1 MSSDEFSL
9 RYSDLLTGSYDC
21 VDRIVLNAFYP
32 LGYHPGGLR
41 VWWRRW
47 HNDSDEELDNTHLMR
62 MAGRFARRVKAW
74 GAANDVP
81 VIFCTTG
88 ERKHRIAEQYLAAH
102 TVGVG
107 VFLVLVAKA
116 PAPVW
121 KVARSS
127 KTGAIVNIERRRE
140 YVNHYS
146 FHIIDPEWGHV
157 TIKMSGHPPFGAQII
172 LNGHEFVARQ
182 AERAGIAF
190 IKVGNCFTGIADP
203 TGLARIADALSQDAA
218 VGRLGQVCQRWI
230 YSACLCFGLDLD
242 EQQRSGFGY
251 GFAVYQLE
259 YSRNLI
265 FADGHQMQ
273 QVFDTVVD
281 RTRSRLDVPKIRT
294 IFGAAQR
301 PRRTRKHSSVI
312 EAAIETPTFDLT
324 VFKLHFGR
332 LTGKAYTKGERVL
345 RFEAIAHNTAELRC
359 GRMIEKFPEIV
370 TQLGGIADR
379 FATALDCVDT
389 GFLDDAILDELPA
402 GSKLGATRIG
412 GIDLNKKRMR
422 EALSGVLALAPHGF
436 TVGEFTAKV
445 HAMTGTSDAEYSI
458 RQAAYDLRKLRGKQ
472 LVDKPVRTRRYR
484 VPPLAARTIAALLGL
499 REQVIAP
506 ILAGVRSPKMGRKPA
521 HWTRVDRDYETN
533 PHRHANPVQRSRHR
547 NTFSCLRFRHNIA
560 ISHHQQIVESG
571 SSSG

>member
-9 RYSDLLTGSYDC
+9 RYSDLVTGGYDC

-41 VWWRRW
+41 TWWRRL
-47 HNDSDEELDNTHLMR
+47 HGDSDAELDNTHLMR

-74 GAANDVP
+74 GAANAVP
-81 VIFCTTG
+81 VIFCTAG
-88 ERKHRIAEQYLAAH
+88 QRKHRIAEAYLAEQE
-102 TVGVG
+102 VGTG

-121 KVARSS
+121 KVARSAN
-127 KTGAIVNIERRRE
+127 TGAIVNIDRRRE

-146 FHIIDPEWGHV
+146 FHIIDSEWGHV

-172 LNGHEFVARQ
+172 LNGHEYVARQ
-182 AERAGIAF
+182 AAAAGIAF
-190 IKVGNCFTGIADP
+190 TKVGNCFTGIADP
-203 TGLARIADALSQDAA
+203 AGLARIADALSQHAT

-265 FADGHQMQ
+265 FADGARMQ
-273 QVFDTVVD
+273 RVFDAVVD

-294 IFGAAQR
+294 VFGTAQR
-301 PRRTRKHSSVI
+301 PRRTRRNSSMI
-312 EAAIETPTFDLT
+312 EAAIETPTYDLT

-370 TQLGGIADR
+370 TQLACIAER

-389 GFLDDAILDELPA
+389 GFIADGILDELPT
-402 GSKLGATRIG
+402 GSTLGATRVG
-412 GIDLNKKRMR
+412 GVDLNKKRMR
-422 EALSGVLALAPHGF
+422 DALSAVLALAPAPHGF
-436 TVGEFTAKV
+436 TVGEFAAKV
-445 HAMTGTSDAEYSI
+445 RAMTGASAAAYSI

-472 LVDKPVRTRRYR
+472 LVDKPARTRRHR
-484 VPPLAARTIAALLGL
+484 VPALAARTIAALLTL
-499 REQVIAP
+499 RDQVIAP
-506 ILAGVRSPKMGRKPA
+506 ILAAVRSPRMGRKPA
-521 HWTRVDRDYETN
+521 HWTRVDRDYERIRIDMQTLF
-533 PHRHANPVQRSRHR
+533 
-547 NTFSCLRFRHNIA
+547 TDIA
-560 ISHHQQIVESG
+560 LQTPLAA
-571 SSSG
+571 

>member
-1 MSSDEFSL
+1 MTDDFSL
-9 RYSDLLTGSYDC
+9 RYGDLLTGSYDC
-21 VDRIVLNAFYP
+21 VDRIVLNAFFP
-32 LGYHPGGLR
+32 LGYQPGGLR

-47 HNDSDEELDNTHLMR
+47 HDGTDDELDNAHLMR

-74 GAANDVP
+74 GAANAVP
-81 VIFCTTG
+81 VIFCKAG
-88 ERKHRIAEQYLAAH
+88 ERKHRIAEAYLAEH
-102 TVGVG
+102 EVGIG

-121 KVARSS
+121 KVARSA

-172 LNGHEFVARQ
+172 LNGHEYVARQ

-190 IKVGNCFTGIADP
+190 GKVGNCFTAVADP
-203 TGLARIADALSQDAA
+203 VGLARIADALSQHAA
-218 VGRLGQVCQRWI
+218 VGRLGQVCRSWI
-230 YSACLCFGLDLD
+230 YSACLCFALDLD
-242 EQQRSGFGY
+242 EQLRSGFVY

-265 FADGHQMQ
+265 FADGATMQ
-273 QVFDTVVD
+273 QIFDTVVD

-294 IFGAAQR
+294 IFGTAQR
-301 PRRTRKHSSVI
+301 PRRTRRRSSVI
-312 EAAIETPTFDLT
+312 EAAIETPTYDLT

-345 RFEAIAHNTAELRC
+345 RFEAIVHNTAELRC

-370 TQLGGIADR
+370 TRLAGIAER

-389 GFLDDAILDELPA
+389 GFLADGVLDQLPT
-402 GSKLGATRIG
+402 GSRLGATHVG
-412 GIDLNKKRMR
+412 GVDLNKQRMR
-422 EALSGVLALAPHGF
+422 DALSAVLALAPAPHGF
-436 TVGEFTAKV
+436 TVSDFAAKV
-445 HAMTGTSDAEYSI
+445 HAMTGTSDADYTI

-472 LVDKPVRTRRYR
+472 LVDKPGRTRRYH
-484 VPPLAARTIAALLGL
+484 VPPLAARTIAALLTL
-499 REQVIAP
+499 RDQVIAP
-506 ILAGVRSPKMGRKPA
+506 ILAGIRSPRMGRKPKA
-521 HWTRVDRDYETN
+521 WNSIDRDYE
-533 PHRHANPVQRSRHR
+533 
-547 NTFSCLRFRHNIA
+547 
-560 ISHHQQIVESG
+560 QIRVNMQTLFHDLALTTPAPLAA
-571 SSSG
+571 